1 MVIAKI
7 IKPESSLYGVIS
19 KIFIPLKIIDKFE
32 VVTWFAPWTTMAA
45 GMAAKAGTSD
55 RYTFWEF
62 SSWDHGLISIIIL
75 IIAMIV
81 FKINKYSIL
90 LDKDKISERSEW
102 NSRCIL
108 FFISWMLGWGIT
120 DILSGIGC
128 FFGYLP
134 MILGIFL
141 PYMIKPDDTNIT
153 IFRKQI
159 GFSSSIL
166 FLLSCFFGWIL
177 DDPVL
182 ATASIVMFPFTVI
195 LAVTTHHRHI
205 QRSHIYPL
213 FIIMGFVIAR
223 QGWFIFPS
231 LVLFYLLRFYNYFI
245 YKKVFPCFTVDNKEH
260 Q

>member
-19 KIFIPLKIIDKFE
+19 KLFIPLKIIDKFE

-90 LDKDKISERSEW
+90 LDKDKITEKSEW
-102 NSRCIL
+102 ISRCIL

-120 DILSGIGC
+120 DILSGIGY

-182 ATASIVMFPFTVI
+182 ATASIVMFPFTII

-231 LVLFYLLRFYNYFI
+231 LFLFYLLRFYNYFI
-245 YKKVFPCFTVDNKEH
+245 YKKVFPGFAVD